1 MYFVSPSVVTWYT
14 RGLVTSCCCS
24 NTFLWYICCS
34 QSCNTVW
41 CVKVVMRL
49 LLDWHVQPE
58 SACEVEYIALNILV
72 HLQYSSL
79 QCTIRTS
86 STVSIDGHKAEPWTV
101 VLDSHRNQSGIL
113 SVPVD
118 TYCSHSV
125 SVCQKQILVRNV
137 CNQFTMKFIPDFQLE
152 LVNRSEICQI
162 KYRTFKNVAHV
173 YTFYSK

>member
-1 MYFVSPSVVTWYT
+1 MREGSDEASVRLACAARICMWGRIYCFEHF
-14 RGLVTSCCCS
+14 G
-24 NTFLWYICCS
+24 TFAVL
-34 QSCNTVW
+34 
-41 CVKVVMRL
+41 
-49 LLDWHVQPE
+49 
-58 SACEVEYIALNILV
+58 
-72 HLQYSSL
+72 YSSL
-79 QCTIRTS
+79 QRTIRTC